1 MAELSAGQ
9 RQRNRVFTTNGHW
22 PVELLIA
29 PWPPWTASATAVW
42 SMTVRNHI
50 IGQQLQVS
58 SPLAIYTTT
67 FARPSAAGSL
77 ELSPEIGNLHH
88 FSIIQCRVLCIVSF
102 RSRNTHAPCLVTYIH
117 LFIYLTINRI
127 RKATRVPHQLDAVVV
142 CKRMAQSSI
151 AHVLLFYEWVSTET
165 ERINEWMDDLILQAT
180 GRWWGIWYVYVL
192 SPR

>member
-9 RQRNRVFTTNGHW
+9 KQRNRVFTTNGHW

-29 PWPPWTASATAVW
+29 PWPPRTASATAVW

-127 RKATRVPHQLDAVVV
+127 RKATRVPHHTGCCCRLQTNGAVVH
-142 CKRMAQSSI
+142 RPRPPILWMS
-151 AHVLLFYEWVSTET
+151 FYGDRT
-165 ERINEWMDDLILQAT
+165 NQWMNGWFNTT
-180 GRWWGIWYVYVL
+180 GHG
-192 SPR
+192 